1 MPAARRSVWAVSVRR
16 RTFLALGGAAAV
28 ALVAAACGSVTRAG
42 RPSQAPAPSFAADQP
57 VITFVIRPGAN
68 PLDVGRRIAGP
79 TARVNP
85 AYRDNAGSAAL
96 RRVFVVAVQPGD
108 EQPAL
113 SRAQS
118 DPDVQQAWFGRH
130 LGA

>member
-1 MPAARRSVWAVSVRR
+1 MA
-16 RTFLALGGAAAV
+16 GAAAAAV
-28 ALVAAACGSVTRAG
+28 VAACGSVTRAG
-42 RPSQAPAPSFAADQP
+42 QSQQTAAPSFAADQP

-85 AYRDNAGSAAL
+85 AFRDNAGSAAL
-96 RRVFVVAVQPGD
+96 RRVFVVAVQRGD
-108 EQPAL
+108 EQAAL
-113 SRAQS
+113 RRAQS